1 MKQTPR
7 VVPDTK
13 PLEHNRKYNL
23 KHEIIKPT
31 QQLAFSLSCRL
42 RCTAGRPEAMS
53 NRLGLDL
60 DTGVETDSQQPERDH
75 RQALPSHFDIISDVS
90 GFVLFHLMG

>member
-1 MKQTPR
+1 
-7 VVPDTK
+7 
-13 PLEHNRKYNL
+13 LEHDRKYNL

-31 QQLAFSLSCRL
+31 QQLAFSLGCRL

-75 RQALPSHFDIISDVS
+75 RQALPSHFDIISDASV
-90 GFVLFHLMG
+90 FVLFHLMG